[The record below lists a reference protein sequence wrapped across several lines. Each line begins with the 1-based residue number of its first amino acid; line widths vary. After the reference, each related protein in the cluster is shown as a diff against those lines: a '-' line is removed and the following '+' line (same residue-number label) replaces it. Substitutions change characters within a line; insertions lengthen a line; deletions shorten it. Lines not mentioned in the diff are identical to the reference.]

1 MGVFIVQGVRGQ
13 DHVHMFL
20 AVSPNLALSNVMQRI
35 KGRLSRQIQTAFPEL
50 RKRYWG
56 RRFWARGYVST
67 TSGNVTDDIITQ
79 YLELP
84 SSK

>member
-1 MGVFIVQGVRGQ
+1 
-13 DHVHMFL
+13 L
-20 AVSPNLALSNVMQRI
+20 KPPALSWSASAKLALSTVMQRI

-50 RKRYWG
+50 RKRYRG

-67 TSGNVTDDIITQ
+67 TSGNVTDDIIAQ

>member
-1 MGVFIVQGVRGQ
+1 
-13 DHVHMFL
+13 L
-20 AVSPNLALSNVMQRI
+20 KPPALSWSASAKLALSTVMQRI

-67 TSGNVTDDIITQ
+67 TSGNVTDDIIAQ
-79 YLELP
+79 YLELQ
-84 SSK
+84 SSQ